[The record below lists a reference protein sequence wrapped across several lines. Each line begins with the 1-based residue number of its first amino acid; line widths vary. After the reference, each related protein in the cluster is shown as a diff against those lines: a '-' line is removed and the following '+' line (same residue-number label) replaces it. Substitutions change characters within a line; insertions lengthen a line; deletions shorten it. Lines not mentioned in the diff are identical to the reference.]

1 MSKFGSDMNSAQA
14 FEAGYS
20 VDFIGVERS
29 RSNTD
34 AANPQEDEEQP
45 LFHLSSC
52 SLLEVSATSGTHLHC
67 SLPPL
72 QDVECGVLTEQ
83 FCVC

>member
-1 MSKFGSDMNSAQA
+1 L
-14 FEAGYS
+14 
-20 VDFIGVERS
+20 VDFIGIERS

-34 AANPQEDEEQP
+34 ADNPQGDEEQL

-52 SLLEVSATSGTHLHC
+52 PLLEVSTTFDTHLHC

-72 QDVECGVLTEQ
+72 QDVECGVLIEQ
-83 FCVC
+83 LRAG

>member
-1 MSKFGSDMNSAQA
+1 MSSAQA
-14 FEAGYS
+14 FEAGYL

-34 AANPQEDEEQP
+34 AANPQGDEEQP

-52 SLLEVSATSGTHLHC
+52 SLLEVSATCGTHLHC
-67 SLPPL
+67 SLHPL

-83 FCVC
+83 FLRLLATH